1 MSWRNRASR
10 GAAAALMLLS
20 GASAAEGKVFSAP
33 AGAAG
38 VKVPKALWGTWDLG
52 PDPCTL
58 PLQPD
63 IDSPKRI
70 DATSI
75 RGYEDEEIPK
85 TVRRISVDPAAWL
98 IRTESDVAPEI
109 VISDI
114 YVLKG
119 DHLTITD
126 GQTTKRYRRCR

>member
-1 MSWRNRASR
+1 M
-10 GAAAALMLLS
+10 
-20 GASAAEGKVFSAP
+20 
-33 AGAAG
+33 
-38 VKVPKALWGTWDLG
+38 PKALWGTWDLG
-52 PDPCTL
+52 PGPCRL